1 MNVFKLGKLDGVLKK
16 EVFLQMWRL
25 ITLMSSLCAFFFLN
39 SSVAMAAEEPTREQ
53 ILEMRMDYYIKY
65 SSLTLPW
72 YYLAAVDQYERNI
85 QQVRNDIPERDGI
98 VAIQF
103 SDNYWTGILN
113 PQKDDIDMTSIVLF
127 EGNGA
132 DGNKDGYADR
142 KNDDDVMYTMSEH
155 LSEYGP
161 SEKDFKRALKDY
173 YQKDETVRQILTI
186 AKIYEE
192 FETINLDK
200 NAFPLA
206 LQYNY
211 SYRSTWGDRRGWGGR
226 RMHEGTD
233 LFASHGVPVKSTTYG
248 MVETMGWNDYGGWRI
263 GIRDMHNNYHYYAH
277 LANYNK
283 GIKEGDIL
291 EPGTVIGYVGSTGY
305 GKKWTSGKFPPHLH
319 YGIYKFNGRIE
330 WAYDPFPSL
339 KRWEQ
344 EERKAKKRK

>member
-1 MNVFKLGKLDGVLKK
+1 ML
-16 EVFLQMWRL
+16 RL
-25 ITLMSSLCAFFFLN
+25 ITLISSLSAFLFLY
-39 SSVAMAAEEPTREQ
+39 SSEVMAAEEPTREQ

-65 SSLTLPW
+65 SSVTLPW

-85 QQVRNDIPERDGI
+85 QQVRNDIPTREGV

-103 SDNYWTGILN
+103 SDDYWTGILN
-113 PQKDDIDMTSIVLF
+113 PEMNDIDITSIVLF
-127 EGNGA
+127 DGNGA

-142 KNDDDVMYTMSEH
+142 NNDDDVMYAMSEY
-155 LSEYGP
+155 LSRYGP
-161 SEKDFKRALKDY
+161 TEKDFKRALKDY
-173 YQKDETVRQILTI
+173 YHKDETIRQILTI
-186 AKIYEE
+186 AKIYKE

-206 LQYNY
+206 LQHNY

-291 EPGTVIGYVGSTGY
+291 EPGTVIGFVGSTGY

-319 YGIYKFNGRIE
+319 YGIYKYNGRIE

-344 EERKAKKRK
+344 EERKAKKSK